1 MVALLSPSLSD
12 RQGFNKRWFA
22 ESSTLQVYRPTNAS
36 EVVDAV
42 SAIKASGLSGSAVQ
56 VTCGRH
62 CYEGFVYNE
71 DTQAIIDVTALKGYG
86 QSDINGV
93 SMVYLDVG
101 MGNWDMYRLLNNLYQ
116 KTIPAGSCYSVGLGG
131 HITGGGYGV
140 LSRLMGLSIDYLS
153 AVDIVVV
160 QGGTPTLLTC
170 TATQYADLFWA
181 VKGAGGG
188 QFGIIT
194 RYYFAKDSLPEA
206 PSYMFTTTYSWDWFD
221 ASGNIQLSQS
231 QFDGIVNTFFFGQY
245 CNQGGG
251 GLNNIF
257 GILHGSHMDAGS
269 MSLADIDTYYASSG
283 QSLKDYK
290 AERTERIA
298 ANRKLA
304 QEIAPLSQRDCRL
317 VGHPY
322 IPSTHALGV
331 QFEGESR
338 LGGYGPDHIYTFLE
352 GVQTL
357 NGSGPN
363 RYGKYKSAYHT
374 AEFTTTMLN
383 QAYTWL
389 TTPVTIPGRSGTVD
403 MSQSLIQFDS
413 YGGKINEVASE
424 ATAIYQRQSIA
435 KLQYQSYW
443 TTNVGPGY
451 DDVALEG
458 AHLTWMKNIYQGI
471 YSATGNIPSG
481 TGLQGCYY
489 NYPDID
495 LGSTAA
501 DTPPLEQALELYFG
515 PNLPRLKTVAATYN
529 ADKWFSNSQSI
540 CNAL

>member
-1 MVALLSPSLSD
+1 MDTLLSPSLSD

-22 ESSTLQVYRPTNAS
+22 DSAALQVYRPTNAV
-36 EVVDAV
+36 EVVEAV
-42 SAIKASGLSGSAVQ
+42 TAIQTSGVSGSAVQ
-56 VTCGRH
+56 ITCGRH
-62 CYEGFVYNE
+62 CYEGFVYN
-71 DTQAIIDVTALKGYG
+71 DQTRAIIDVTALKSYG
-86 QSDINGV
+86 QTTIDSV
-93 SMVYLDVG
+93 PMVYLDVG

-131 HITGGGYGV
+131 HITGGGYGI

-160 QGGTPTLLTC
+160 QGGTPKLLTC
-170 TATQYADLFWA
+170 TSTRNADLLWA

-188 QFGIIT
+188 QFGLIT
-194 RYYFAKDSLPEA
+194 RYYFATETLPEA

-221 ASGNIQLSQS
+221 EAGNIQLSQS
-231 QFDGIVNTFFFGQY
+231 QFNGIVNTFFFGRY

-251 GLNNIF
+251 LNNTF
-257 GILHGSHMDAGS
+257 GILHGNHMDAKS

-290 AERTERIA
+290 AERTERIT

-304 QEIAPLSQRDCRL
+304 QEIAPLSDRDCKL

-322 IPSTHALGV
+322 IASTHALGV
-331 QFEGESR
+331 QFEGKQR

-363 RYGKYKSAYHT
+363 RYGKYKSAYHKT
-374 AEFTTTMLN
+374 EFTTTMLD
-383 QAYTWL
+383 QAYAWL
-389 TTPVTIPGRSGTVD
+389 TTPVTISGQSGTVD

-413 YGGKINEVASE
+413 YGGKINEVDSST
-424 ATAIYQRQSIA
+424 TAIYQRESIA

-443 TTNVGPGY
+443 TTNVGPEY
-451 DDVALEG
+451 DDEPLEE
-458 AHLTWMKNIYQGI
+458 AHLSWMRHIYTGI
-471 YSATGNIPSG
+471 YAATGGIPSG

-489 NYPDID
+489 NYPDVD
-495 LGSTAA
+495 LGST
-501 DTPPLEQALELYFG
+501 DPGTPALEQALELYFG

-529 ADKWFSNSQSI
+529 TGKWFSNSQSI
-540 CNAL
+540 CNA

>member
-1 MVALLSPSLSD
+1 MDALLSPSLSD

-22 ESSTLQVYRPTNAS
+22 DSSALQVYRPTTAQ
-36 EVVDAV
+36 EVLDAV
-42 SAIKASGLSGSAVQ
+42 IAIQSSGLSGSAVQ

-71 DTQAIIDVTALKGYG
+71 NTRAIIDVTALKGYG
-86 QSDINGV
+86 ETTVGGV
-93 SMVYLDVG
+93 SAVYLDVG

-140 LSRLMGLSIDYLS
+140 LSRLMGLSIDYLT

-160 QGGTPTLLTC
+160 QNSTPQLITC
-170 TATQYADLFWA
+170 TENVHSDLFWA
-181 VKGAGGG
+181 VRGGGGG

-194 RYYFAKDSLPEA
+194 RYYFATETLPDA
-206 PSYMFTTTYSWDWFD
+206 PSYVFTTTYSWDWTD
-221 ASGNIQLSQS
+221 TDGNVILSQD
-231 QFDGIVNTFFFGQY
+231 QFNGIVNTFFFGQY
-245 CNQGGG
+245 CNQSGVT
-251 GLNNIF
+251 NDIF
-257 GILHGSHMDAGS
+257 GILHGTHMDAGA
-269 MSLADIDTYYASSG
+269 MNLVDIGTFYESSG
-283 QSLKDYK
+283 QSLKDFQ
-290 AERTERIA
+290 AERGERLA

-304 QEIAPLSQRDCRL
+304 QEIAPLSDRDCKL

-322 IPSTHALGV
+322 IASTHALGV
-331 QFEGESR
+331 QYEGLSTS
-338 LGGYGPDHIYTFLE
+338 GGYGPDHIYTFLE
-352 GVQTL
+352 GMQTL

-363 RYGKYKSAYHT
+363 RYGKYKSAYHMT
-374 AEFTTTMLN
+374 EFTTTMLE
-383 QAYTWL
+383 QAYQGL
-389 TTPVTIPGRSGTVD
+389 TTPVSVPGQPGLVD

-413 YGGKINEVASE
+413 YGGQINEIPYDD
-424 ATAIYQRQSIA
+424 TAIYQRDSIA

-451 DDVALEG
+451 DDEMLQE
-458 AHLTWMKNIYQGI
+458 AHLTWIRGI
-471 YSATGNIPSG
+471 YEGIYLDTDGVPSG

-501 DTPPLEQALELYFG
+501 DTPPLEDALELYFG
-515 PNLPRLKTVAATYN
+515 PNLTKLKGVAALYN
-529 ADKWFSNSQSI
+529 DGKWFSNSQSI
-540 CNAL
+540 CNLT